1 MCRECEM
8 YKNKKVYKDYNF
20 CPTCGSRLKDEPAL
34 IATCRLDN
42 QDTTFIKP
50 YSVRRRNE

>member
-1 MCRECEM
+1 MCRECEL
-8 YKNKKVYKDYNF
+8 YKNKKLYDYNF

-34 IATCRLDN
+34 IATCRLDD

-50 YSVRRRNE
+50 YSVRRRNG